1 MGDAEGG
8 TECKVAIDSTSHECI
23 IACLTK
29 KKRNPNINRVTM
41 RSNLKGNWKTC
52 KLIGNVCKVLLNLA
66 LYPTLLE
73 YSMLRNREHAFLF
86 QEFFERFSNGMNQ
99 ICLYYSTCSKVF
111 FNFNN
116 TTDNTTTTATTTTTT
131 TTTAINN
138 NNNDNNNNSNNNN
151 SNNNSYVISI
161 YTTTT
166 IIIS

>member
-73 YSMLRNREHAFLF
+73 YSMLRNREHVFLF

-116 TTDNTTTTATTTTTT
+116 ATDNTTTTATTTTT
-131 TTTAINN
+131 ILLLLLLLLLL
-138 NNNDNNNNSNNNN
+138 
-151 SNNNSYVISI
+151 
-161 YTTTT
+161 
-166 IIIS
+166 IIIIVIIIPMSFLFILLLLLLFREKVY